1 MTVFISNLSLA
12 KSNYYHD
19 NQNGQKAVTLNKV
32 AIHCIMLCCI
42 KNQVI
47 ILKGNKKKVMSL
59 NLTLKIALHSNV
71 LIINLK

>member
-32 AIHCIMLCCI
+32 AIHWMMLCCI

-47 ILKGNKKKVMSL
+47 ILKKKSDEPQL
-59 NLTLKIALHSNV
+59 NPQNSPSQ
-71 LIINLK
+71 